1 MPVWLPILVTIGLAI
16 ATASL
21 GFAFRTMREITALKA
36 RHDTLI
42 VEHSNTLNCIPVI
55 QQDIATLKQNDEVFW
70 KVIGPH
76 MSGII
81 QSPDHVNRDHL
92 VNRLDEGSL
101 TYQQALELNSM
112 LGHALQDEKRQY
124 PQGGPA
130 FKLAQVRCL
139 LINME
144 RQG

>member
-1 MPVWLPILVTIGLAI
+1 MI
-16 ATASL
+16 A
-21 GFAFRTMREITALKA
+21 G
-36 RHDTLI
+36 HNDT
-42 VEHSNTLNCIPVI
+42 NCIPII

-81 QSPDHVNRDHL
+81 QSPTHVNRDHL
-92 VNRLDEGSL
+92 VNRLDEGNL

-112 LGHALQDEKRQY
+112 LGHALEAERDNTTKVAL
-124 PQGGPA
+124 A

-139 LINME
+139 LLKMDRDQTDRAKE
-144 RQG
+144 QECKHTTPTLLTR